1 MALWHKILAGAA
13 GFAIGGPIGALV
25 GGLAA
30 YAYQEEISR
39 AVDRLKPSPD
49 PTRTTAFTV
58 GAIALGAKMASV
70 DGEVTGDEIRAFRQ
84 VFQVDDSETENF
96 ERFFEMAKRQPESY
110 EAYARQ
116 LAGLFEPGSTVLE
129 ELMHCLFHV
138 ATVDGELDPREHAY
152 LRSVAEIFGFDE
164 RGFERLSAHHMEFM
178 ACEPCLFLGV
188 SADAP
193 VEEIKAAY
201 RRLVREHH
209 PDRLIGL
216 GMPEEAIRIATDRL
230 ATITQAYQRL
240 KDQRGFA

>member
-13 GFAIGGPIGALV
+13 GFAVGGPIGALV

-30 YAYQEEISR
+30 YAYEDEIR
-39 AVDRLKPSPD
+39 QVVGRFKPSPD

-58 GAIALGAKMASV
+58 GVIALGAKMASV

-84 VFQVDDSETENF
+84 VFEVDETEIGNF
-96 ERFFEMAKRQPESY
+96 ERVFEMAKRQPDSY

-138 ATVDGELDPREHAY
+138 ATVDGELNPREHAY
-152 LRSVAEIFGFDE
+152 LRNVAEIFGFDE
-164 RGFERLSAHHMEFM
+164 QGFERLSAHHMEFM
-178 ACEPCLFLGV
+178 ACEPCLVLGGP
-188 SADAP
+188 ADAP
-193 VEEIKAAY
+193 VDEIKAAY

-216 GMPEEAIRIATDRL
+216 GMPEEAIRVATDRL
-230 ATITQAYQRL
+230 ATITQAYERL
-240 KDQRGFA
+240 KEQRGFA

>member
-13 GFAIGGPIGALV
+13 GFAVGGPIGALV

-30 YAYQEEISR
+30 YAYEDEIR
-39 AVDRLKPSPD
+39 QVVGRFKPSPD

-58 GAIALGAKMASV
+58 GVIALGAKMASV

-84 VFQVDDSETENF
+84 VFEVDETEIGNF
-96 ERFFEMAKRQPESY
+96 ERVFEMAKRQPDSY

-138 ATVDGELDPREHAY
+138 ATVDGELNPREHAY
-152 LRSVAEIFGFDE
+152 LRNVAEIFGFDE
-164 RGFERLSAHHMEFM
+164 QGFERLSAHHMEFM

-188 SADAP
+188 PADAP
-193 VEEIKAAY
+193 VDEIKAAY

-216 GMPEEAIRIATDRL
+216 GMPEEAIRVATDRL
-230 ATITQAYQRL
+230 ATITQAYERL
-240 KDQRGFA
+240 KEQRGFA

>member
-13 GFAIGGPIGALV
+13 GFAVGGPIGALV

-30 YAYQEEISR
+30 YAYEEEINR
-39 AVDRLKPSPD
+39 VVERLKPSPD
-49 PTRTTAFTV
+49 PSRSTAFTIGV
-58 GAIALGAKMASV
+58 IALGAKMASV

-84 VFQVDDSETENF
+84 VFQVEDSEIANF
-96 ERFFEMAKRQPESY
+96 ERAFEMAKRQPDSY

-138 ATVDGELDPREHAY
+138 ATVDGELKPREHAY
-152 LRSVAEIFGFDE
+152 LRHVAEIFGFDE
-164 RGFERLSAHHMEFM
+164 QGFERLSAHHMEFM
-178 ACEPCLFLGV
+178 ACEPCLFLCV
-188 SADAP
+188 PADAP

-216 GMPEEAIRIATDRL
+216 GMPEEAIRVATNRL
-230 ATITQAYQRL
+230 ATITQAYERL
-240 KDQRGFA
+240 KVQRGFA

>member
-13 GFAIGGPIGALV
+13 GFAVGGPIGALV

-30 YAYQEEISR
+30 YAYEEEINR
-39 AVDRLKPSPD
+39 VVERLKPSPD
-49 PTRTTAFTV
+49 PSRSTAFTIGV
-58 GAIALGAKMASV
+58 IALGAKMASV

-84 VFQVDDSETENF
+84 VFQVEDSEIANF
-96 ERFFEMAKRQPESY
+96 ERAFEMAKRQPDSY

-138 ATVDGELDPREHAY
+138 ATVDGELKPREHAY
-152 LRSVAEIFGFDE
+152 LRHVAEIFGFDE
-164 RGFERLSAHHMEFM
+164 QGFERLSAHHMEFM

-188 SADAP
+188 PADAP

-216 GMPEEAIRIATDRL
+216 GMPEEAIRVATNRL
-230 ATITQAYQRL
+230 ATITQAYERL
-240 KDQRGFA
+240 KVQRGFA

>member
-1 MALWHKILAGAA
+1 MALWHKLLAGAA
-13 GFAIGGPIGALV
+13 GFAVGGPIGALV

-30 YAYQEEISR
+30 YAYEDDIKKVVE
-39 AVDRLKPSPD
+39 RLKPAPD
-49 PTRTTAFTV
+49 PTRSTAFTV
-58 GAIALGAKMASV
+58 GVIALGAKMASV

-84 VFQVDDSETENF
+84 VFHVDDAEAAKL
-96 ERFFEMAKRQPESY
+96 ERIFEMAKRTPDSY

-152 LRSVAEIFGFDE
+152 LRSVSEIFGFDE

-188 SADAP
+188 AADAP
-193 VEEIKAAY
+193 VAEIKAAY

-216 GMPEEAIRIATDRL
+216 GMPEEAIRVATDRL
-230 ATITQAYQRL
+230 ATITQAYERL
-240 KDQRGFA
+240 KVQRGFT

>member
-13 GFAIGGPIGALV
+13 GFAVGGPIGALV

-30 YAYQEEISR
+30 YAYEEEINR
-39 AVDRLKPSPD
+39 VVERLKPSPD
-49 PTRTTAFTV
+49 PSRSTAFTIGV
-58 GAIALGAKMASV
+58 IALGAKMASV

-84 VFQVDDSETENF
+84 VFEIEDSETANF
-96 ERFFEMAKRQPESY
+96 ERVFEMAKRQPDSY

-138 ATVDGELDPREHAY
+138 ATVDGELKPREHAY
-152 LRSVAEIFGFDE
+152 LRHVAEIFGFDE
-164 RGFERLSAHHMEFM
+164 QGFERLSAHHMEFM

-188 SADAP
+188 PADAP

-216 GMPEEAIRIATDRL
+216 GMPEEAIRVATNRL
-230 ATITQAYQRL
+230 ATITQAYERL
-240 KDQRGFA
+240 KVQRGFA

>member
-13 GFAIGGPIGALV
+13 GFAVGGPIGALV

-30 YAYQEEISR
+30 YAYEDEIKQ
-39 AVDRLKPSPD
+39 VVGRLKPSPD

-58 GAIALGAKMASV
+58 GVIALGAKMASV
-70 DGEVTGDEIRAFRQ
+70 DGEVTRDEIRAFRQ
-84 VFQVDDSETENF
+84 VFEVDEAEVGNF
-96 ERFFEMAKRQPESY
+96 ERVFEMAKRQPDSY

-138 ATVDGELDPREHAY
+138 ATVDGELHPREHAY
-152 LRSVAEIFGFDE
+152 LRSVAGIFGFDNH
-164 RGFERLSAHHMEFM
+164 GFERLSAHHMEFM

-188 SADAP
+188 PADAP
-193 VEEIKAAY
+193 VDEIKAAY

-216 GMPEEAIRIATDRL
+216 GMPEEAIRAATDRL
-230 ATITQAYQRL
+230 ATITQAYERL
-240 KDQRGFA
+240 KVQRGFA